1 MTGREKLELM
11 LMLAFAAIMI
21 AGFVVIALENGA

>member
-1 MTGREKLELM
+1 MTRREKLELM
-11 LMLAFAAIMI
+11 LMIAFAAIMI